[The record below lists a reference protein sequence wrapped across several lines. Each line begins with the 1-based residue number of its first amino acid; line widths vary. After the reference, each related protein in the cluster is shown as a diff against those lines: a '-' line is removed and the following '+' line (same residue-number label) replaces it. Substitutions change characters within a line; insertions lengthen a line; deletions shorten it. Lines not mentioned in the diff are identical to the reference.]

1 MLRAQ
6 FSGLPPLAIESFW
19 KRLSIITFPALY
31 TFVLELVSPPPRF
44 DQQPLDLW
52 GDWDDI
58 DRLFRS
64 FLLWRPDFRLVIRT
78 GTLSD
83 RDEFEARV
91 ETFPLMAERELIQ
104 FETSLALDKYWN

>member
-1 MLRAQ
+1 ML
-6 FSGLPPLAIESFW
+6 ESF
-19 KRLSIITFPALY
+19 
-31 TFVLELVSPPPRF
+31 SPPPGF
-44 DQQPLDLW
+44 TQLAFVLC
-52 GDWDDI
+52 GDWLNI
-58 DRLFRS
+58 DRMFRS